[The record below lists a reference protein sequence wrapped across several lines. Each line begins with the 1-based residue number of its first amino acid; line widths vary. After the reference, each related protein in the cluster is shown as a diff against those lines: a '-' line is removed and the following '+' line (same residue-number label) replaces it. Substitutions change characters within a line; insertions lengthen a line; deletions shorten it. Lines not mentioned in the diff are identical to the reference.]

1 MESLVIRPFTPS
13 DQDRVTEIFTDW
25 NRHIAAPDTANAFE
39 AYIRRSIAEEMGRIP
54 DYYQAHP
61 KSGFWVAEIDGDVA
75 GMVGIEVERLFVGLD
90 RLGPF
95 LGICIEFTAPQEPIP
110 RRVHRSRRP

>member
-75 GMVGIEVERLFVGLD
+75 GMVGIEHLSDDEAEV
-90 RLGPF
+90 
-95 LGICIEFTAPQEPIP
+95 
-110 RRVHRSRRP
+110 RRMYVDAGYHEDKLPTQI